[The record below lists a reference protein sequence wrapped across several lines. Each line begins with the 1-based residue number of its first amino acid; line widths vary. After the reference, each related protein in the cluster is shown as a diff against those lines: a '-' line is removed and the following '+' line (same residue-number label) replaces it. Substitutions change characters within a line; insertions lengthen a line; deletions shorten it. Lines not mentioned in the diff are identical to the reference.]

1 MVTAPKLKIKKGDTV
16 LVLVGKDRGKTGKV
30 LAALPKEGR
39 LLVEGRNIVKK
50 HVRPRKAGE
59 KGQRVEIP
67 SPLPV
72 SRVMLV
78 CPSCGKAAR
87 VGIRRGD
94 DGRRQRV
101 CKKCQ
106 AAIP

>member
-1 MVTAPKLKIKKGDTV
+1 M
-16 LVLVGKDRGKTGKV
+16 LVQVGKDRGKTGKV
-30 LAALPKEGR
+30 LAALPKTGR

-59 KGQRVEIP
+59 KGQRIEVP

-78 CPSCGKAAR
+78 CPSCGKATR
-87 VGIRRGD
+87 VRIQRESSGL
-94 DGRRQRV
+94 RQRV

-106 AAIP
+106 AVIP